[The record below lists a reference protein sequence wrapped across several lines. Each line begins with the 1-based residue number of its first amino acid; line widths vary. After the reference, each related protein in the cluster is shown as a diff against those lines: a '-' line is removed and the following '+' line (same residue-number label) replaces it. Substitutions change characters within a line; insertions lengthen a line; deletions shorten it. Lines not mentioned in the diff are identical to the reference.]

1 MSGENQRL
9 VADEPV
15 EFKRCPVE
23 VHDFWKL
30 TEYLKGIYGIY
41 LKLMKENMEDMKNTH
56 VPPNNINF
64 YTLFIYVH
72 EVNNKIRTS
81 KTCITN

>member
-1 MSGENQRL
+1 
-9 VADEPV
+9 
-15 EFKRCPVE
+15 
-23 VHDFWKL
+23 
-30 TEYLKGIYGIY
+30 
-41 LKLMKENMEDMKNTH
+41 MKENMEDMNNTH